1 MKYGRAVIL
10 AAGLFSASAFAQSSV
25 TLYGV
30 LDTGVEYVSHAN
42 AAGGYVVRM
51 PGITGELPSRWGMR
65 GSEDLGSGLKA
76 SFVLESGFNL
86 RGGDSGQGGRLFGRQ
101 AWVGLEGP
109 WGALSFGRQYTMTYW
124 AISDADILGP
134 DIYGIGALDAY
145 IPNARSDN
153 TIVYKGKFRGV
164 TIGASWS
171 FGRDSTGTGNSP
183 GQGTCAGQVPGD
195 VNQCRQWSAMLKY
208 DGAYFGV
215 ATAYDEQRGGTNAAA
230 NFFDGVVPFKTSSSG
245 DKDAR
250 LQANGYVNVAG
261 VKLGAGWLGRR
272 VESDAPGGDVH
283 SDLFFIGAQYYV
295 TPAFA
300 LDGEA
305 YRVLVEQH
313 NARATMASMRATY
326 FLSKRTAVYG
336 NVAYLWNSAHAR
348 YSVSAGGG
356 GTTPAPGVGQLGAIV
371 GMRHTF

>member
-65 GSEDLGSGLKA
+65 GSEDLGSGLKT
-76 SFVLESGFNL
+76 SFVLESGFNM

-250 LQANGYVNVAG
+250 LQANGYANVAG

-283 SDLFFIGAQYYV
+283 SDLFFIGVQYYV